1 MSEQQEAVQEEYVE
15 NRATGVEVE
24 NTDSE
29 TRSDKPWNPNDIRVD
44 PKTFSLRQ
52 IIDMIN
58 DKEIDLAPDFQR
70 HRVWKQLQKSRLIE
84 SILLR
89 IPLPAFYFS
98 SDKEGKMQVV
108 DGLQRLSTIS
118 SFANGEF
125 PLDDLEYLQSDLRGK
140 FFADLKDSV
149 WIRRLNQTQILV
161 NVIDPQTP
169 IKVKFD
175 IFKRINTGGEP
186 LNAQEIRHCMSQKTS
201 RDFLKSCT
209 ELPSFKDGVAT
220 GELRA
225 HVRMA
230 DREVVLRFCA
240 FLLLENLEEYG
251 NSESMDVFLTEAN
264 EKLDRMS
271 QPELDSLR
279 QSFDKALQNAQ
290 SLFGKHAFRKWPA
303 SEKKDLS
310 RNPFNKAFFE
320 ALTVGLARY
329 DWPRLEPRREEIVKA
344 ARQVM
349 RADRAFNDAISFG
362 TGALRKV
369 RLRFLMVREILE
381 KAGTG
386 QALRTSEQLLEASRS

>member
-1 MSEQQEAVQEEYVE
+1 MIEERDIVQEEYVE
-15 NRATGVEVE
+15 NQATGVEVE
-24 NTDSE
+24 KTDSE
-29 TRSDKPWNPNDIRVD
+29 TRGDKPWNPNDIRVD

-58 DKEIDLAPDFQR
+58 DREIDLAPDFQR

-98 SDKEGKMQVV
+98 ADKDGKMQVV

-118 SFANGEF
+118 SFAKGEF
-125 PLDDLEYLQSDLRGK
+125 SLDNLEYLQADLGGK
-140 FFADLKDSV
+140 HFADLKDSV
-149 WIRRLNQTQILV
+149 WARRLHQTQIFV

-209 ELPSFKDGVAT
+209 ELQSFRQAGAAAGLV
-220 GELRA
+220 E

-240 FLLLENLEEYG
+240 FYMLASLEEYG
-251 NSESMDVFLTEAN
+251 ATESMDVFLTEAT
-264 EKLDRMS
+264 ERLDRMS
-271 QPELDSLR
+271 QSELGSLR
-279 QSFDKALQNAQ
+279 QALDKALMNAQ
-290 SLFGKHAFRKWPA
+290 KLFGEYAFRKWPA
-303 SEKKDLS
+303 SKGTVRL
-310 RNPFNKAFFE
+310 NPLNKALFE
-320 ALTVGLARY
+320 AWTVGLARH
-329 DWPRLEPRREEIVKA
+329 DWNELEPRGKDIVKA
-344 ARQVM
+344 AREVM
-349 RADRAFNDAISFG
+349 RDDRAFNEAISIG
-362 TGALRKV
+362 TGDLRKV
-369 RLRFLMVREILE
+369 KLRFLMVQEILQ
-381 KAGTG
+381 KAGTK
-386 QALRTSEQLLEASRS
+386 QPLRQSEELLEVSRS